1 MITYP
6 QLRAFLAVAR
16 TGSLTRAARELN
28 ASQPTVS
35 LQLIALR
42 RCLNAE
48 LIDRTD
54 NGFRLTP
61 AGEKLRCYAEQALG
75 GFRTLQQ
82 DIAAFEGSLAG
93 PLVVGATFVMSRY
106 VLPAALSRFRAQFP
120 RVDVQLHVDVPG
132 PLLAGLQVDLSE
144 VVCLIAIRTPPG
156 LAIERLCVDEFV
168 IIASPQHPLTGRR
181 RVSPGE
187 LSTYPFV
194 ASTSEPLRNLLE
206 AKLRGA
212 GVTPRVAAAGRHHDA
227 IKALVEGN
235 KGYSILIRASVA
247 DELASGRLVALRL
260 DSPPLL
266 AEIVAAYRSG
276 RRVSPLVRKFIE
288 FVGADL
294 RRSRYAPGSE
304 ARRAPRPVRANSR
317 RGT

>member
-6 QLRAFLAVAR
+6 QLRTFLAVAR

-35 LQLIALR
+35 LQMIALR

-48 LIDRTD
+48 LIHRTD

-82 DIAAFEGSLAG
+82 DVAAFEGSLAG

-106 VLPAALSRFRAQFP
+106 VLPAALSRFRAQFL
-120 RVDVQLHVDVPG
+120 RVDVQLHVGVPG
-132 PLLAGLQVDLSE
+132 SLLASLQAGTSE
-144 VVCLIAIRTPPG
+144 VACFIAISTPPG
-156 LAIERLCVDEFV
+156 LAVERLCVDDFV

-181 RVSPGE
+181 RVTPEE
-187 LSTYPFV
+187 LSKYPFV
-194 ASTSEPLRNLLE
+194 APTSDALRDLLE

-212 GVTPRVAAAGRHHDA
+212 GVTPQVAAAGRHHDA
-227 IKALVEGN
+227 IKALVESN

-247 DELASGRLVALRL
+247 DELARGRLVALRL
-260 DSPPLL
+260 DSPPLV

-294 RRSRYAPGSE
+294 RQTRHGRRPEAGFRSSRLNGHRRP
-304 ARRAPRPVRANSR
+304 AR
-317 RGT
+317 